1 PLERGTGLRVHGPPL
16 RALLPGGARSVQHL
30 ALAAIEAKN
39 LMGAPPVLP
48 HHAVRVDG
56 HAARTGQRRFV
67 RRRHVHL
74 PLTRLW
80 RLSPS
85 LEAHERRISGADS
98 RAPQAPIDWADRI
111 RITSEVD
118 PVVLVGIDRLIRL
131 GPLG

>member
-1 PLERGTGLRVHGPPL
+1 MGRPAGPPPHAGPVHCHGPPIGP
-16 RALLPGGARSVQHL
+16 PG
-30 ALAAIEAKN
+30 
-39 LMGAPPVLP
+39 
-48 HHAVRVDG
+48 
-56 HAARTGQRRFV
+56 FV

-131 GPLG
+131 GPLGDFAVTVGVQYGWTP